1 MHQTPCAMR
10 YALCATLISFALL
23 YFQTANA
30 QSKFIPDKYHYDK
43 EYTYGLNVNTNG
55 GILGGFIFKY
65 AKFIKP
71 AMYHSLSVEIVSVKH
86 PKELKLPSIHTGST
100 YIPNK
105 QNYFFVIRP
114 QYGREFILF
123 KKNQRDDIQIDFIF
137 SGGPALGILK
147 PYYILYDLNECD
159 TLGCPN
165 NVQSVPYNTD
175 QEEQYIHGS
184 GGFLNGFNQSK
195 FKLGANLKISLSVE
209 FGSYKNKVSGIEAGF
224 LLEAYPFDE
233 AIIIMGL
240 PNENETL
247 AINKNFFSSAFITIY
262 YGKRLQARLPD

>member
-1 MHQTPCAMR
+1 MR
-10 YALCATLISFALL
+10 GIRYILLISFALL
-23 YFQTANA
+23 YLHTACA
-30 QSKFIPDKYHYDK
+30 QSTFIPDKYHYDK
-43 EYTYGLNVNTNG
+43 EYTYGLNVNTNSG
-55 GILGGFIFKY
+55 VLGGFIFKY

-71 AMYHSLSVEIVSVKH
+71 AMYHALSVEIVSIKH
-86 PKELKLPSIHTGST
+86 PKELKRPSTNTGNT

-105 QNYFFVIRP
+105 QNFFFVLRP

-147 PYYILYDLNECD
+147 PYYILYDLNED
-159 TLGCPN
+159 PDSTN
-165 NVQSVPYNTD
+165 IKSVAYDPDRNRN
-175 QEEQYIHGS
+175 EQYIHGS
-184 GGFLNGFNQSK
+184 GGFLNGFDKAK
-195 FKLGANLKISLSVE
+195 FKLGANLKISFSVE
-209 FGSYKNKVSGIEAGF
+209 FSSYKNKVSGIEAGF

-240 PNENETL
+240 PNEDETL

-262 YGKRLQARLPD
+262 YGKRLQAPLPD

>member
-1 MHQTPCAMR
+1 MKTTK
-10 YALCATLISFALL
+10 YILSFISIVVL
-23 YFQTANA
+23 YLPIANA

-55 GILGGFIFKY
+55 GILGGFTFKY

-71 AMYHSLSVEIVSVKH
+71 ARYHSLSVEIVSVKH
-86 PKELKLPSIHTGST
+86 PKELKDLAQATGNT
-100 YIPNK
+100 YIPKK

-123 KKNQRDDIQIDFIF
+123 KKNKRDDIQIDFICSF
-137 SGGPALGILK
+137 GPAIGILK
-147 PYYILYDLNECD
+147 PYYVLYDLNECD
-159 TLGCPN
+159 TLFCEN
-165 NVQSVPYNTD
+165 NVQSVAYVPDSNYLK
-175 QEEQYIHGS
+175 QYIHGS
-184 GGFLNGFNQSK
+184 GGFFNGFDQSK
-195 FKLGANLKISLSVE
+195 FKLGANLKISFSVE
-209 FGSYKNKVSGIEAGF
+209 FSSYKNKVSGIEAGF

-247 AINKNFFSSAFITIY
+247 DINKNFFSSAFITIY
-262 YGKRLQARLPD
+262 YGKRFQAPLPD